1 MGVTMELRHL
11 RYFLAVAEER
21 HFGRAAQ
28 RLHIVQPALSMQIR
42 SLEEELG
49 ATLFTRTSR
58 RVELTEAGAVLRIE
72 AERTI
77 AQAERA
83 RSIVQRSAR
92 GEIGSVRI
100 GFAGNAVFAGKL
112 SGDLHK
118 FHGAYPDVQLELR
131 EMAPLLQVEAIVAG
145 QLDVSYCPALGSA
158 ATPQLR
164 ADQVGEWPWIVAIA
178 KDHPLAGRKVLSSKL
193 LVSEPFIAYAADG
206 ADAGLASVLR
216 ELLGCEPNIVHRA
229 ANTLT
234 VLALAAAGLGIA
246 LIPAPLETLTVP
258 NIAYRRLSG
267 CRLSSRL
274 LLLSRVQETTGAVR
288 AYLNLARSDR

>member
-1 MGVTMELRHL
+1 MELRHL

-49 ATLFTRTSR
+49 AALFTRTSR

-83 RSIVQRSAR
+83 RSVVQRSAR

-112 SGDLHK
+112 SSDLHG
-118 FHGAYPDVQLELR
+118 FHGAYPDVQLELC
-131 EMAPLLQVEAIVAG
+131 EIAPLLQVDAIVAG
-145 QLDVSYCPALGSA
+145 QLDVGYCPALGLA
-158 ATPQLR
+158 ADPQLK

-178 KDHPLAGRKVLSSKL
+178 KDHPLARRKVLPSKL
-193 LVSEPFIAYAADG
+193 LVSEPFIAYAADD
-206 ADAGLASVLR
+206 ADAGLATVLR

-258 NIAYRRLSG
+258 NIVYRRLTGS
-267 CRLSSRL
+267 RLTSTL
-274 LLLSRVQETTGAVR
+274 LLLSRVQETSGAVQ
-288 AYLNLARSDR
+288 AYLNLARPAR

>member
-1 MGVTMELRHL
+1 M

-49 ATLFTRTSR
+49 AALFKRTSR

-112 SGDLHK
+112 SGDLHR
-118 FHGAYPDVQLELR
+118 FHGVYPDVQLELR
-131 EMAPLLQVEAIVAG
+131 EMAPPIQVAAILAG
-145 QLDVSYCPALGSA
+145 QLDVGYCPALGLA
-158 ATPQLR
+158 ANPQLQ
-164 ADQVGEWPWIVAIA
+164 ADPVGEWPWIVAIA
-178 KDHPLAGRKVLSSKL
+178 KDHPLARRKVLPPKL
-193 LVSEPFIAYAADG
+193 LVREPFIAYAADG
-206 ADAGLASVLR
+206 ADAGLVNVLR
-216 ELLGCEPNIVHRA
+216 ESLGCEPNVVHRA
-229 ANTLT
+229 ANTLA

-246 LIPAPLETLTVP
+246 LIPAPLQTLAVP

-267 CRLSSRL
+267 SHLSSTL
-274 LLLSRVQETTGAVR
+274 LLLSRVQESAGAVR
-288 AYLNLARSDR
+288 AYLNLSGPDR